1 MSDDREGSSGTEF
14 GFELE
19 GREDVDKGHPTNRRA
34 GTRATA
40 TVLDEDEL
48 AREAQNAESQYGN
61 ALTNQKDREERF
73 RRLKNQL
80 EGQAGDENQPV
91 NRFLADAEATGLAD
105 VDNEWEVVSS
115 DYLEED
121 GEPIEFAD
129 EDQELL
135 DYFMKNS
142 GAIENLSEQVTQFTG
157 LLSSVSEKEKE
168 RINEIESQLEEA
180 ERKRDEAI
188 EEAQEEKENEV
199 DNLQDQ
205 VANMATSDLDT
216 SEYGEP
222 NDMWEEEWS
231 DISGGF
237 NATVEEAEARY
248 DDREEELEQERAEI
262 QRDAEEQRSTLRSQ
276 KQSLVSARAD
286 RLDEIEEVHVEFS
299 NDVIEY
305 VEEQAEGLE
314 DLFIT
319 LSSLQ
324 NMRDS
329 HQNES
334 VAEAL
339 PGSAEL
345 SQDQQGISQD
355 INSAA
360 NALATRALTRIDYLE
375 DAVTDY
381 AAVAE
386 TLPGIL
392 EEQAP
397 RVGERLETVVSEYEG
412 LALEVEGDE
421 YGIEGL
427 ERRVQSH
434 VEEITDSE
442 YDAVDEFR
450 EHVESMAR
458 MP

>member
-1 MSDDREGSSGTEF
+1 MNGDGEDSSRFDF

-19 GREDVDKGHPTNRRA
+19 GREEENKGNPANRRA

-40 TVLDEDEL
+40 SVLDEDEL

-61 ALTNQKDREERF
+61 ALTNQKHREEKL
-73 RRLKNQL
+73 RRLKDQL

-105 VDNEWEVVSS
+105 VDNEWEIVSS

-121 GEPIEFAD
+121 GDPIEFAEEGQD
-129 EDQELL
+129 LHN
-135 DYFMKNS
+135 YFMKNS
-142 GAIENLSEQVTQFTG
+142 GVIENLSEQATQFTT
-157 LLSSVSEKEKE
+157 LLSSVSEKEKKK
-168 RINEIESQLEEA
+168 LEDLQSELEKA
-180 ERKRDEAI
+180 QRKRDKRVEKAQKKKQKEALKLGS
-188 EEAQEEKENEV
+188 QVQGMV
-199 DNLQDQ
+199 D
-205 VANMATSDLDT
+205 SDLDG
-216 SEYGEP
+216 SEFDGAE
-222 NDMWEEEWS
+222 DMWEQEWS
-231 DISGGF
+231 DISRGF
-237 NATVEEAEARY
+237 NSDIEDAEARY
-248 DDREEELEQERAEI
+248 EDREQNIEQEMAEI
-262 QRDAEEQRSTLRSQ
+262 RSDAEEQRRTLRSR
-276 KQSLVSARAD
+276 KQSIVSQRAD
-286 RLDEIEEVHVEFS
+286 RLDELEEVHVEFS
-299 NDVIEY
+299 NDVIQY

-329 HQNES
+329 HENDS

-339 PGSAEL
+339 PGTAEL
-345 SQDQQGISQD
+345 SQDQQGVSQD

-360 NALATRALTRIDYLE
+360 NAIATRALTRIDYLE

-381 AAVAE
+381 AAVADM
-386 TLPGIL
+386 LPDVL
-392 EEQAP
+392 EEKAP
-397 RVGERLETVVSEYEG
+397 RVGERLDNVVSQYEG
-412 LALEVEGDE
+412 LALDVSGDE

-434 VEEITDSE
+434 VEEITGSD